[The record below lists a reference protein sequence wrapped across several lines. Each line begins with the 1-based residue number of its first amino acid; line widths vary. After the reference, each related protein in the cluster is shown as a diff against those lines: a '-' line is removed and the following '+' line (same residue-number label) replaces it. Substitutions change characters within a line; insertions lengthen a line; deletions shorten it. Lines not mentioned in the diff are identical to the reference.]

1 MELSELQPVFGPF
14 FIVAAAVVTL
24 MAASGCSSGSASG
37 AAEPSPT
44 PTMPSVRTVF
54 ANQGTIHPA
63 LTIPGSI
70 APHQVAALS
79 NAISEP
85 ALHVYVQEGDRV
97 KIGQV
102 LAQLDVDDLQAN
114 LQAAE
119 RTARA
124 DSARTQQTQF
134 SASLSYA
141 QAPAQDQQAKAQL
154 TQAQLTLR
162 EATRNLSRNAQLV
175 AQGYL
180 PQQNY
185 DEQEVVV
192 ANDQQAVYAAA
203 AAQQSAAANVRV
215 IGNGTSGLQAA
226 TIAQA
231 REDAAAAYATAE
243 QLRRQIARAHIVS
256 PVDGVVINRNLN
268 PGEYPAGRQ
277 IFTIESDAQMYAILT
292 ASAVQAYQ
300 IRTGERVAIVRA
312 GLPSGRFFGNVSAV
326 LDAATAGSTNF
337 TVKVSVPNERGG
349 LRAGTPVQAMVALQ
363 PVRGLTVPASAFIDD
378 ARTRIITVANHRA
391 RTVHVTELAT
401 DGATSIVS
409 GIAPGTQIV
418 RDGSAGVSDGQSVE
432 TAR

>member
-1 MELSELQPVFGPF
+1 MLLLG
-14 FIVAAAVVTL
+14 A
-24 MAASGCSSGSASG
+24 GCSSGSASG

-44 PTMPSVRTVF
+44 PTMPSVRTIGAVE
-54 ANQGTIHPA
+54 GTIHPA
-63 LTIPGSI
+63 LTIPGTI
-70 APHQVAALS
+70 APNQVAALS

-85 ALHVYVQEGDRV
+85 ALQVYVQEGDRV
-97 KIGQV
+97 RTGQV

-119 RTARA
+119 QTARA
-124 DSARTQQTQF
+124 DAARTQQTRY
-134 SASLSYA
+134 SATLSYA

-154 TQAQLTLR
+154 AQAQLTLR
-162 EATRNLSRNAQLV
+162 EATLNLRRDAQLV

-192 ANDQQAVYAAA
+192 ANDQQAVYSAGAAV
-203 AAQQSAAANVRV
+203 QSAAANVRV
-215 IGNGTSGLQAA
+215 NGNGTSGLQAA

-231 REDAAAAYATAE
+231 SEDAAAAYATAE

-300 IRTGERVAIVRA
+300 IHRGNRVTIVRA
-312 GLPSGRFFGNVSAV
+312 GLPSGRFVGNVAAI

-337 TVKVSVPNERGG
+337 TVKVRVPNERGV

-363 PVRGLTVPASAFIDD
+363 PVSGIAVPASAFVDD
-378 ARTRIITVANHRA
+378 SRTRILTVVDRRA
-391 RTVHVTELAT
+391 RTVHVTEFAT
-401 DGATSIVS
+401 DGATSIV
-409 GIAPGTQIV
+409 GGLAPGTQIV
-418 RDGSAGVSDGQSVE
+418 RDGSAGLSDGQAVE